1 MARYRSTAASLTGA
15 VLGLALAAGVSSGAQ
30 AGTVNFTWDP
40 SVTGNTTAG
49 SFTANRFGLN
59 DWATI
64 QLPTN
69 PTVTGSVTETGF
81 LEISG
86 FTNNGLPVSTVDTS
100 NGTLGY
106 GMYEAFSATSH
117 LTCSGSGNC
126 TGEFDSITATL
137 YLYSTQ
143 HGFASY
149 SFDASGNVHMTL
161 PSGANPV
168 ALATESGPAG
178 PVANFANITSGVPGA
193 SVGVNFNPILTSFFQ
208 APPLNLVLDLE
219 QVFSNTTGVVGGVPS
234 KCPTSGALP
243 CTIEIKGGGGNGDFL
258 VPEPASLALFSVGLA
273 AFGFV
278 RRRLA

>member
-40 SVTGNTTAG
+40 LVTGNTTAG
-49 SFTANRFGLN
+49 SFTADRFGIN
-59 DWATI
+59 DWASI
-64 QLPTN
+64 ALPAD
-69 PTVTGSVTETGF
+69 PSVTGSVTENGF

-86 FTNNGLPVSTVDTS
+86 FTYQGHPVSTVDQM
-100 NGTLGY
+100 GPAGY

-117 LTCSGSGNC
+117 VTCSGSGNC
-126 TGEFDSITATL
+126 TGKFDSITATL

-143 HGFASY
+143 NGYASY
-149 SFDASGNVHMTL
+149 SFDSSGNVHLTL
-161 PSGANPV
+161 PSAANAV
-168 ALATESGPAG
+168 ALATETGPYG
-178 PVANFANITSGVPGA
+178 PVSNFADITGGVPGA
-193 SVGVNFNPILTSFFQ
+193 SVGVKFNPVLTSFFQ

-234 KCPTSGALP
+234 HCPTTGVLP
-243 CTIEIKGGGGNGDFL
+243 CTIEIKGGGGNADFL
-258 VPEPASLALFSVGLA
+258 VPEPASIALFSVGLA